1 VHQSTHGVIET
12 PVKPKQG
19 SNKQAAAE
27 GARRGKALIW
37 ALVIGVGLLAVPLS
51 RAMNSYTFSY
61 NFNEVTDGSSTQ
73 NLNAG
78 YLVNDPAGSP
88 WVYNSDASWQRRLRS
103 NYGLEDGP
111 AGINDDDG
119 LTFRSRAANGIGTI
133 TAIYNGN
140 GTGNFSSTPLVMNM
154 SATGSR
160 FRFVQGWT
168 PNPATTFQGAGS
180 NVGNEIW
187 QMGMVSAP
195 TAGSLNGSFL
205 GTAPSLYVAMRETS
219 VLSNATTNITYGGI
233 EVRNVDTTN
242 ATSPSPLATLTS
254 NQGFA
259 AKNTG
264 LAAGEYYYYVLDLV
278 FENTGFLSGNATFNI
293 TAGYSTYIVN
303 STTNNSTLQGNFTLG
318 TANVT
323 STMNATALAG
333 MRPALGYHILNGAD
347 VSISGVTYDYF
358 ETSILTTIIPEPA
371 GVALLGLGAMALVT
385 RRRRRSER
393 PA

>member
-1 VHQSTHGVIET
+1 MELRGPNSVRGTKRW
-12 PVKPKQG
+12 PVC
-19 SNKQAAAE
+19 SRAWIAL
-27 GARRGKALIW
+27 GA
-37 ALVIGVGLLAVPLS
+37 ALVLWQAEPAA
-51 RAMNSYTFSY
+51 AMNSYTFSY
-61 NFNEVTDGSSTQ
+61 NFSEVTDGSATQ

-78 YLVNDPAGSP
+78 YLINDPAGSP

-103 NYGLEDGP
+103 GYGLEDGP
-111 AGINDDDG
+111 AGIDDDDG
-119 LTFRSRAANGIGTI
+119 LTFRSRAGNGNGTV

-154 SATGSR
+154 SATGSKYR
-160 FRFVQGWT
+160 ILQAWT
-168 PNPATTFQGAGS
+168 PNPATTFAGNGS

-205 GTAPSLYVAMRETS
+205 GTTSSLYVGMRETS
-219 VLSNATTNITYGGI
+219 ILKNATTNITYGGI

-259 AKNTG
+259 AKNAS
-264 LAAGEYYYYVLDLV
+264 LPAGSYYYYVFDLV
-278 FENTGFLSGNATFNI
+278 FENTGFLSGNATFSI

-303 STTNNSTLQGNFTLG
+303 PTTNNSTLQGNFTLG
-318 TANVT
+318 SANVT
-323 STMNATALAG
+323 STLNATALGG
-333 MRPALGYHILNGAD
+333 MRPALGYHVLNGID
-347 VSISGVTYDYF
+347 VSITGVTYDYF
-358 ETSILTTIIPEPA
+358 DTSILTEIIPEPA
-371 GVALLGLGAMALVT
+371 AFALLGLGALAFVT
-385 RRRRRSER
+385 RRRRQRQP